1 MNIKKKYAKEVKE
14 SLEPKTTFDELNVS
28 IPQIKAK
35 KRFSFKKF
43 IPYCCGLVACATA
56 CAILIPILSV
66 PNSNP
71 DINTD
76 IDPINIENKDETNV
90 KPDPEPIEYTDK
102 KLNQRFNM
110 PQNSFETLS
119 NGTSKRMYKK
129 MIEKISPI
137 IKANKTDCVYSPA
150 SFALAVI
157 GLSSISSSFA
167 NEEFGID
174 DPIVDLQNML
184 RAWNFEIMK
193 MDKSGQESFFRCAVM
208 HQQVGDYY
216 VFDEEKRD
224 FLNENYI
231 STLVSDN
238 ESWKVDA

>member
-102 KLNQRFNM
+102 N
-110 PQNSFETLS
+110 
-119 NGTSKRMYKK
+119 
-129 MIEKISPI
+129 
-137 IKANKTDCVYSPA
+137 
-150 SFALAVI
+150 
-157 GLSSISSSFA
+157 
-167 NEEFGID
+167 
-174 DPIVDLQNML
+174 
-184 RAWNFEIMK
+184 
-193 MDKSGQESFFRCAVM
+193 
-208 HQQVGDYY
+208 
-216 VFDEEKRD
+216 
-224 FLNENYI
+224 
-231 STLVSDN
+231 
-238 ESWKVDA
+238 